1 MNEPSFPKFRAFYG
15 SLVRVATS
23 RGIVLADAE
32 DLAGDTIERA
42 LAGFDPAR
50 GEFPTFCHTILS
62 NLMKNYWRDRKKTEE
77 YPDVD
82 GPADPDPMI
91 DPLELA
97 DTLREIRDVL
107 SVIKKNLSPEENT
120 FLKHLQDVLD
130 ESGPRAI
137 SEAARRSGL
146 TPAKGWDLFRKIQR
160 KARGIPAKP
169 SFEVSISEVMS
180 ESINYLPVAKTIFSL
195 KPPSRDIF
203 ARFTHEQL
211 NKVES
216 LLP

>member
-1 MNEPSFPKFRAFYG
+1 MNEAAFSKFRTFYD

-23 RGIVLADAE
+23 KGIILADAQ

-42 LAGFDPAR
+42 LSGFNPAR
-50 GEFPTFCHTILS
+50 GEFPVFCHTILS

-82 GPADPDPMI
+82 GPVDPDPPI

-97 DTLREIRDVL
+97 DTLREIQAAL
-107 SVIKKNLSPEENT
+107 SGIKKKLSPEENT

-130 ESGPRAI
+130 ESGTRAI
-137 SEAARRSGL
+137 SEAARRAGL

-160 KARGIPAKP
+160 KARGTPAKP
-169 SFEVSISEVMS
+169 AVGSGVSDVSSESFE
-180 ESINYLPVAKTIFSL
+180 YLPVAEVRFNLSSPPGDIFS
-195 KPPSRDIF
+195 
-203 ARFTHEQL
+203 RFTPEQL
-211 NKVES
+211 KKVES